1 MTIFTVI
8 AVASVEECLQRRTRQ
23 RDEEQKEEEAR
34 VPAHYHEDKCVVG
47 IQFKEADRS
56 SRSESPGT
64 LALLLIDDDGHV
76 VVVPP
81 SLRPQPECTCTHLNS
96 TCVCGYYVDRAYLTW
111 LSQWVVGS
119 LVRWVGGF
127 VVGA

>member
-64 LALLLIDDDGHV
+64 LALLLIDDDGQCGSSSL
-76 VVVPP
+76 PP
-81 SLRPQPECTCTHLNS
+81 SPATVTLN
-96 TCVCGYYVDRAYLTW
+96 APALT
-111 LSQWVVGS
+111 
-119 LVRWVGGF
+119 
-127 VVGA
+127 